1 MLVEVRKAHDR
12 SDFQKLHDLF
22 VEYEADLSE
31 ELRHGVVPDIAALDE
46 TYDRRNAAFLAT
58 CEGDEIGCVAVKEFD
73 AETALMLHLFV
84 QPRRRGLG
92 AARLLVTAAIEFARA
107 QRFGRMVL
115 DTNKEQL
122 VPAYLLYRSLGFE
135 ECEPFTTV
143 TYEFPTFM
151 QLPLG

>member
-1 MLVEVRKAHDR
+1 MLVEIRRAQDR

-31 ELRHGVVPDIAALDE
+31 ELRHGAVSDVAALDE
-46 TYDRRNAAFLAT
+46 TYGRRHAAFLAT
-58 CEGDEIGCVAVKEFD
+58 CEGDEIGCVAVKAFD
-73 AETALMLHLFV
+73 ARTALMLHLFV
-84 QPRRRGLG
+84 RPERRGLG
-92 AARLLVTAAIEFARA
+92 AARLLVTTAIEFARA
-107 QRFGRMVL
+107 QGFGRIVL
-115 DTNKEQL
+115 DTNKQQL